1 MCIRKLAKTSSP
13 AEVAAVL
20 REDGVVCIQD
30 FVGAETLAG
39 LKQDLLPLLEG
50 TCNGEDAFFLG
61 NKTRRLS
68 RLFART
74 RHIGAIATHPLYLG
88 AARTILQADPVKI
101 WVDQMAMDAAPDFQ
115 ISITQAIQIWPG
127 QGKQPLHR
135 DDAVFLWRHPTYG
148 REARLQIMVAISDF
162 TQENGGTRV
171 IPGSHKWDDARAPQ
185 PEEAIPAE
193 MAAGDALLWVGSL
206 YHGGG
211 ENRSNDPR
219 TGVTMAFDL
228 AFLRQEENQYLSVP
242 IETIKTFPEELQRL
256 LGWSRSAT
264 LNGWVDMDGQ
274 LAEPLDLLKRED
286 FREVGMF

>member
-1 MCIRKLAKTSSP
+1 MSIRKLAKTSLP
-13 AEVAAVL
+13 EEVAAVL
-20 REDGVVCIQD
+20 CEDGVVCIKD
-30 FVGAETLAG
+30 FAEAPTLEG

-50 TCNGEDAFFLG
+50 TRNGEDAFFLG

-68 RLFART
+68 RLFTHT
-74 RHIGAIATHPLYLG
+74 RHIGTIATHPLYLG
-88 AARTILQADPVKI
+88 AARAILQADPVRI
-101 WVDQMAMDAAPDFQ
+101 WVDQMPMDAAPDFQ
-115 ISITQAIQIWPG
+115 VSMTQAIQIWPG

-148 REARLQIMVAISDF
+148 REARLQIMIAISDF
-162 TQENGGTRV
+162 TRENGGTRV

-185 PEEAIPAE
+185 PEEAISAE

-211 ENRSNDPR
+211 ENLSNAPR

-228 AFLRQEENQYLSVP
+228 AFLRQEENQYLSIP

-274 LAEPLDLLKRED
+274 LAEPLDLLKREK